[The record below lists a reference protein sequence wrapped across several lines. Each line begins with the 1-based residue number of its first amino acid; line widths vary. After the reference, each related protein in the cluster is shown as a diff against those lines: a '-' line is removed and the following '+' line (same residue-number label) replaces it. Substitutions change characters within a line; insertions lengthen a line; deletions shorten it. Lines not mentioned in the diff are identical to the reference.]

1 MLKPESRA
9 VPQQAQ
15 MFFTPFRAY
24 GGCSNGKNDNYLITV
39 ITRMQTK
46 CTVEEEE
53 RLFKQLNTDKVSTKI
68 KESMITLAAAN
79 LELSQPTNT
88 RTVLTQAFMRENRV
102 KLKNRVELKYL
113 FKQLFCPIPRHF
125 SQVLYTSYTYGPF
138 KFQKLCQG

>member
-1 MLKPESRA
+1 
-9 VPQQAQ
+9 
-15 MFFTPFRAY
+15 
-24 GGCSNGKNDNYLITV
+24 
-39 ITRMQTK
+39 MQTK

-113 FKQLFCPIPRHF
+113 FKQLFCPVSRHF
-125 SQVLYTSYTYGPF
+125 SQVL
-138 KFQKLCQG
+138 